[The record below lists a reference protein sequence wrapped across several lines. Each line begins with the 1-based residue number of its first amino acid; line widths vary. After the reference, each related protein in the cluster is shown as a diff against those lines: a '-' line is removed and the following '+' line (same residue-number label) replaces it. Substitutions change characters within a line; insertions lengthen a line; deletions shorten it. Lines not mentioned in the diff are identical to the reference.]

1 VTTTLAP
8 TPPPIPAP
16 VPQDVVAPAT
26 RPRLRRMAYEPGPGA
41 SAAVSTIPA
50 PRRPQPEPAGPS
62 AAELGEAHRSIT
74 RILRLALEVL
84 DHRRPPAQLA
94 GHVTPPVL
102 RYWRT
107 ATQQRTVRSPARFAR
122 MRLCLPQPGVAE
134 VAVACAMDG
143 RVRAVAA
150 RFERADSAGTG
161 WRCTALRLG

>member
-1 VTTTLAP
+1 VTTTLASP
-8 TPPPIPAP
+8 PAP
-16 VPQDVVAPAT
+16 PAPQQAASPAT

-41 SAAVSTIPA
+41 SAAVATIPA
-50 PRRPQPEPAGPS
+50 PRPPQPEQAGPS
-62 AAELGEAHRSIT
+62 AAELGEAHRNIA

-84 DHRRPPAQLA
+84 DHRRPSTQLTD
-94 GHVTPPVL
+94 HVTASVL

-107 ATQQRTVRSPARFAR
+107 AAQQRTVRSPARFSR
-122 MRLCLPQPGVAE
+122 MRLCLPRSGVAE